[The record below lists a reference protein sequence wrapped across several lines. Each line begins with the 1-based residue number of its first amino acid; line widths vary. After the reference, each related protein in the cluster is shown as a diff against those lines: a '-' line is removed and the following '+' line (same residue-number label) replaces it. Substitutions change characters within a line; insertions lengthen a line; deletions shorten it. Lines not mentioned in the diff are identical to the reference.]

1 MNTFDERIS
10 SAVKNWW
17 VSLLLGLLYILIAIC
32 LMFTPMASYV
42 ALSLLFSVAMFVSGT
57 LEILFAVSN
66 RKHISSW
73 GWYLAGGIIDL
84 ILGIYL
90 MASPG
95 LSMTVLPFI
104 LAFWLMFRGFSST
117 GYAMDLK
124 RFGTGNWGWYMA
136 FGILAIIC
144 SIAIIWQPGLGVFT
158 LVYMIAYALLIIG
171 IFRVMLS
178 FELRSLHKKR
188 QLRYSK
194 VFSPL
199 EWGFF
204 PTRMGIIP
212 HIYGAFSPPMSK
224 RWGFCF
230 TKYPCLSFFQP

>member
-90 MASPG
+90 MASPE

-117 GYAMDLK
+117 GYAMASRLLAVLIRLLDFRERGAGLA
-124 RFGTGNWGWYMA
+124 WL
-136 FGILAIIC
+136 IL
-144 SIAIIWQPGLGVFT
+144 
-158 LVYMIAYALLIIG
+158 
-171 IFRVMLS
+171 
-178 FELRSLHKKR
+178 
-188 QLRYSK
+188 
-194 VFSPL
+194 VFSQIRTA
-199 EWGFF
+199 EQDEI
-204 PTRMGIIP
+204 TGIIK
-212 HIYGAFSPPMSK
+212 HQVAFDTVRK
-224 RWGFCF
+224 RVFRLF
-230 TKYPCLSFFQP
+230 N